1 MRLTPPWKRHAK
13 TLTGLRI
20 NLVRK
25 MEKAWLSAADSVC
38 GMEVD
43 SSPEHYVDVSPE
55 RDADPVCGETVL
67 TENARSTVHD
77 GQVYYFCSHECREEF
92 VADPHLHLTEEGR
105 PDSRPSPALEFPPGG
120 GGSHA

>member
-1 MRLTPPWKRHAK
+1 MRLMPPWKRHAK

-43 SSPEHYVDVSPE
+43 SFPEHYVDVSPE
-55 RDADPVCGETVL
+55 RDTDPVCGKTVL
-67 TENARSTVHD
+67 TENARSSVHD
-77 GQVYYFCSHECREEF
+77 GQVYYFYSTDCREKFE
-92 VADPHLHLTEEGR
+92 AGPHLHLAGEGGSV
-105 PDSRPSPALEFPPGG
+105 SRPSSALEHRPEG